1 MGSLGILCCWPS
13 YLTKALLSGLLC
25 QWDGTW
31 LAVHFG
37 ACSCCPMPTES
48 PFPSLK
54 PCVEEVIEDFPGDS
68 RAAPSGVEICLIS
81 GLHLTRGLSYTRIFL
96 NSSLGPSQT
105 KARTPL
111 PFSYLEF
118 Y

>member
-1 MGSLGILCCWPS
+1 MGSLGILCCWPG

-54 PCVEEVIEDFPGDS
+54 PCVEEVIEDSPGDS